1 MKAMAPALCSIC
13 TLLGLGM
20 GLASAWAQGS
30 SSSGIYTCIDS
41 KGRRLT
47 SDRPI
52 LECIDREQKE
62 LSSSGT
68 VRRSIGPSMTAAE
81 RAVAE
86 EQERKA
92 EEERQRLAEE
102 KRRERALLQRYPN
115 LSAHERERRNALAAV
130 GEVMRAAQLR
140 IRDLQEQ
147 RQKLL
152 TETEFYAKDPSKMPP
167 KLRRELD
174 ENQKNIEAQQR
185 FLANQED
192 ETKRVNA
199 RFDEDL
205 KRLKV
210 LWAQLQALPTA
221 APAATSAAS
230 APVKR

>member
-1 MKAMAPALCSIC
+1 MANALRAASATFCLC
-13 TLLGLGM
+13 TGV
-20 GLASAWAQGS
+20 AAAWAQSAG
-30 SSSGIYTCIDS
+30 GIYTCVDS

-52 LECIDREQKE
+52 LDCIDREQKE

-68 VRRSIGPSMTAAE
+68 VRRTLGPNMTAAE

-92 EEERQRLAEE
+92 AEERQRAAEE
-102 KRRERALLQRYPN
+102 RRRERALLQRYPN
-115 LSAHERERRNALAAV
+115 LPAHDLERSKALAAV
-130 GEVMRAAQLR
+130 GEVVRAAQLR
-140 IRDLQEQ
+140 TQDLQEQ
-147 RQKLL
+147 RKKLL
-152 TETEFYAKDPSKMPP
+152 TETEFYAKDPSKMPA

-185 FLANQED
+185 FMANQED
-192 ETKRVNA
+192 EKKRVNA
-199 RFDEDL
+199 RFDEEL

-210 LWAQLQALPTA
+210 LWAQLQGVPAAA
-221 APAATSAAS
+221 APAAPAAVSAAS